1 MIQGLARSNHAAFKR
16 RTIVKLVTLAL
27 LAVLAVGFA
36 AKSAYAWQSCTTNC
50 YGNTCHTTCY

>member
-1 MIQGLARSNHAAFKR
+1 M
-16 RTIVKLVTLAL
+16 KLVTLAL